1 MTSAVDTRPNQD
13 PKSVLSRALREI
25 REYRSRVAVLEAA
38 QNEPIAIVGMACRL
52 PGGIS
57 DPDGLWQLLVAGGDA
72 IGHAPDDR
80 WGEAEF
86 QGSCTRSGGFVR
98 DLDAFDAQFFGI
110 SPREAVSLDPQQRL
124 FLEMSWEALENAGQS
139 PDELAET
146 ATGVFVG
153 ITNYDYCQV
162 MMQKTEPSELDAY
175 CLTSNA
181 STFAAGRLSYWLNLR
196 GPSLSVDTA
205 CSSSLV
211 AVHLACQSLR
221 SGECATA
228 IAGGVNALLAPEW
241 FVVLSRARML
251 APDGRCKTFSRDA
264 DGYARAEGGAVVVL
278 KRLSD
283 ATAHRDHIYGVIR
296 GSAMNQD
303 GQSGGITVPNPAAQ
317 QAVIREALR
326 RARVSPS
333 AIGYVEAHGTGT
345 PLGDPIELRALSA
358 VLSEGRSRD
367 RWVNVGAIK
376 ANVGHLEPAAGVTGL
391 LKVALTLEHGA
402 IPPQIHLGELNPN
415 IDVDELGVRI
425 PKEIVPWPRG
435 TEARIAG
442 LSSFGASGTNVHMVV
457 EEGPRSWT
465 RPSASIERSLHVL
478 TVSAKSEASLIEAV
492 ADLREYLARHPHVP
506 LANIAFTR
514 NTGRAHFAHR
524 FAVVASDHASAI
536 AELDGFAQSGHCT
549 RAPSR
554 ARPRVA
560 FLFTGQ
566 GAQYA
571 GMARGLYAAHPT
583 FRSIIDECDAFLVP
597 HMDRRLKDVLFGESD
612 AWIDLTRY
620 TQPALFAVEYALAK
634 LWMSWGVQPAALLGH
649 SVGEYV
655 AACIAGIFSLED
667 ALKLIAARAAMM
679 QRVTLRGAMAS
690 VAAPRE
696 KVEAAL
702 RPHAREVSLAAING
716 AESTV
721 ISGDEARVEALMA
734 QFGGEGIKCKRL
746 TVSHAFHSPH
756 MDAVV
761 DPLAVVAAEIEF
773 ERPEIPVISNLTGQP
788 LSAMLPMDG
797 QYFADHARQPVDF
810 LAGLQHLHAQ
820 GVDAF
825 VEMGPA
831 PVLLAMAKSSAPSE
845 GAQFLPSLR
854 KGRSDWQTLLP
865 SLAALYQAGADI
877 DWDGFDRDY
886 ERERVAL
893 PTYPF
898 QRKRFWFSTNA
909 VSAPSAPAL
918 GRGRARQTPSLLGE
932 KIVSPLEGIQ
942 FQNTYSIAAHP
953 CLGDCVLDDLKVV
966 NIGVY
971 IEAARR
977 AAGKPSVLR
986 DLVVVSPFV
995 LRDDE
1000 ERPVHVILHPEGE
1013 GHRFEYFSQAD
1024 RWTLHV
1030 QAQLEPGASPLG
1042 ESLPIDELQ
1051 VRLRE
1056 EIDAATFYYLMAQR
1070 RLHLGPSARWIEH
1083 AWRIDGEA
1091 LARMRAPRVGEAEP
1105 YLLHPGLID
1114 AALQL
1119 LFACFGK
1126 EQSRDATYMLVS
1138 IDRASFAAYPGG
1150 ETLCHAKLREVKGD
1164 GRSLVAD
1171 VALADA
1177 RGNVFARLEGAHLRL
1192 ASRNA
1197 VAEGIRVA
1205 AAHAHPHPSPPPG
1218 GEGAGTAR
1226 DITQRVAAILRMD
1239 VADIDP
1245 KVPLHT
1251 LGFDSLMTV
1260 ELANVTKRDFGITL
1274 PLTLVADGASLETV
1288 IALLTAPSPS
1298 EVRGLPRPTF
1308 NAAGGPGRGS
1318 HDVLTHDAPSRHA
1331 PFNLTD
1337 LQQAYL
1343 LGRSGLFELGDTSTY
1358 FFLEVDITDLD
1369 LPRFESSFRAVIR
1382 RHDMLRAVVSPDGEQ
1397 RVLPEVPDYVIDTLD
1412 LRGREPADVE
1422 AALLAI
1428 RAQMSEQVLPTD
1440 RFPLFDVRATLLDNG
1455 VTRIHLGFDALIVDA
1470 WSTSLLL
1477 REWATIYRGAGAS
1490 LPKLEITFRDYVRGL
1505 ERLEDTDSYRTARA
1519 YWMERI
1525 PTLPPPPEL
1534 PLAKSPALVKKG
1546 RFVHRS
1552 TRLGAERW
1560 QRLQEHAKRFGVT
1573 TSAAICTAYA
1583 EVLAAWSK
1591 SSRFT
1596 LNVLFFNRRPL
1607 HPQVS
1612 QLVGNFSATSLLE
1625 VDSDPREGFTNR
1637 ARKLQRQLW
1646 SDLEH
1651 SEMSGVRV
1659 LREFNRLHG
1668 NRARAGMPVVFAS
1681 TINFR
1686 TDDEPVP
1693 LGLGQHLSAMGTSAR
1708 EVGSSIRTPQVWL
1721 DHQVVQD
1728 GGELVVNWDVVE
1740 ELMPEGMISAM
1751 FAAYRDLLVRLAD
1764 DPQAWETARLL
1775 TPDEDLETRRK
1786 ANDTAASVPDGLLH
1800 DAFGRRAAEAPA
1812 RIAVATATRTLSYG
1826 EVDRLS
1832 NRLAHWLR
1840 RNGARPNQLVAVRM
1854 EKGWEQVVAV
1864 LAVLKSGAAYVPID
1878 ARLPEDRV
1886 RTLLVDAQVSLVLTQ
1901 SWLEPVPVDG
1911 IATRCVDPELQAATT
1926 HDDTR
1931 PPAPIQRPSDLAYV
1945 IYTSGST
1952 GIPKGVMIEHRAA
1965 LNTIV
1970 DLNERFHV
1978 TASDRVLSLSALN
1991 FDLSVYDI
1999 FGLLAVGGTIVL
2011 PDPRELREPAH
2022 WASLV
2027 VQHGVTIWNTVPA
2040 LMEMLVGYGSP
2051 RKEPLPLRTI
2061 MMSGDWIPVT
2071 LPDRIREW
2079 LPEADVYSLGGAT
2092 EAAIW
2097 SIYYPITETKLGWAS
2112 VPYGKPLRNQRMYVF
2127 NDAMQ
2132 PCPTWVPGQLY
2143 IGGEGIARG
2152 YWRDEVK
2159 TRRSFLRHPVSGER
2173 LYRTGDLGR
2182 YWPDGNIEFLGR
2194 EDGQVK
2200 IQGYR
2205 IELGEIE
2212 AALAQHPA
2220 VRAVAATAV
2229 GEARANNKRLVGF
2242 AQLDDSSVSG
2252 EDLRAW
2258 LLGKIPEYAVPQA
2271 ITVVPNLPLSA
2282 NGKVDRAALVQM
2294 ASHSA
2299 GDQGA
2304 PVAPRTETER
2314 ALVDIWRQ
2322 LLACEEIGIRQSFF
2336 DAGGSSVT
2344 AVRLMSRIHQRFD
2357 IELPLSTL
2365 FEHPTIEQLAQ
2376 SIETGA
2382 HRRALVAIQ
2391 PQGTGTPFFFMHPVG
2406 GNVLCYAELARAL
2419 GREQPFYGLQALP
2432 DQGDTLEEMARHYIA
2447 EIRQV
2452 QPHGPYRLGGWS
2464 MGGVLAFEMAQ
2475 QLRAAG
2481 EAIAL
2486 LTLLDVTES
2495 PSSDAKHPPVDEGA
2509 LRTWFETDLAG
2520 AAVDETPSLF
2530 SLFKRNSKALLTYP
2544 SKPYDGRILF
2554 FRGSN
2559 PGGARAEVAQAW
2571 LQITQGGRVIDLACD
2586 HYGIVRAPFIDTIAT
2601 ELRKEIQ

>member
-57 DPDGLWQLLVAGGDA
+57 DPDGLWQLLVSGGDA
-72 IGHAPDDR
+72 IGHVPEGR
-80 WGEAEF
+80 WSAAEF
-86 QGSCTRSGGFVR
+86 QESCTRAGGFVP

-162 MMQKTEPSELDAY
+162 MMQKTDPSELDAY

-251 APDGRCKTFSRDA
+251 SPDGRCKTFSRDA
-264 DGYARAEGGAVVVL
+264 DGYARAEGGAAVVL

-283 ATAHRDHIYGVIR
+283 AIAHRDHIYGVIR

-317 QAVIREALR
+317 QAVIREALK
-326 RARVSPS
+326 RARVAPS

-358 VLSEGRSRD
+358 VLSDGRARD
-367 RWVNVGAIK
+367 RRLTVGAIK

-402 IPPQIHLGELNPN
+402 IPPQIHADELNPN

-425 PKEIVPWPRG
+425 PTETVPWPRG

-457 EEGPRSWT
+457 EEGPRPWT
-465 RPSASIERSLHVL
+465 RSSANAERPLHVL
-478 TVSAKSEASLIEAV
+478 TVSAKNEGSLIEAV
-492 ADLREYLARHPHVP
+492 ADLRDYLARHPHVP

-514 NTGRAHFAHR
+514 NAGRAHFAHR

-549 RAPSR
+549 RTPSR
-554 ARPRVA
+554 GRPRVA

-571 GMARGLYAAHPT
+571 GMARGLHAAHPM

-597 HMDRRLKDVLFGESD
+597 HMDRRLKDVLFGDSD
-612 AWIDLTRY
+612 AWIDETQY

-667 ALKLIAARAAMM
+667 GLKLIATRAAMM

-690 VAAPRE
+690 VAATRAQ
-696 KVEAAL
+696 VEAAL
-702 RPHAREVSLAAING
+702 RPHAHEVSLAAING
-716 AESTV
+716 AESIV

-734 QFGGEGIKCKRL
+734 QFGAEGIKCKRL

-761 DPLAVVAAEIEF
+761 DALAAAASEIEF
-773 ERPEIPVISNLTGQP
+773 ERPQIPVISNLTGQP
-788 LSAMLPMDG
+788 LSAMLPMTG

-810 LAGLQHLHAQ
+810 LAGVQHLAAQ
-820 GVDAF
+820 GVDTF
-825 VEMGPA
+825 VEIGPA
-831 PVLLAMAKSSAPSE
+831 PVLLAMAKASVPSSE

-865 SLAALYQAGADI
+865 SVAGLYQAGADI

-898 QRKRFWFSTNA
+898 QRKRFWFSAKERAT
-909 VSAPSAPAL
+909 PA
-918 GRGRARQTPSLLGE
+918 TPKKSSSLLGE
-932 KIVSPLEGIQ
+932 KIASPFEGIQ

-953 CLGDCVLDDLKVV
+953 CLGDCILDDLKVV

-971 IEAARR
+971 IEAARQS
-977 AAGKPSVLR
+977 AGKTSVIR

-995 LRDDE
+995 LGDDE
-1000 ERPVHVILHPEGE
+1000 ERPVHVVLHPEGD

-1030 QAQLEPGASPLG
+1030 QARMESMASPIEG
-1042 ESLPIDELQ
+1042 TLPIDELQ

-1083 AWRIDGEA
+1083 AWRTDGEA
-1091 LARMRAPRVGEAEP
+1091 LARMRAPRAGEAQP
-1105 YLLHPGLID
+1105 YLLHPGLVD

-1126 EQSRDATYMLVS
+1126 EQSREATYMLVS
-1138 IDRASFAAYPGG
+1138 IDRAFFAAYPGG
-1150 ETLCHAKLREVKGD
+1150 ETLCHAKLRESKGD

-1171 VALADA
+1171 VTLADA
-1177 RGNVFARLEGAHLRL
+1177 RGSVFARLEGAHLRL
-1192 ASRNA
+1192 ASRHA
-1197 VAEGIRVA
+1197 VAEAIRSSA
-1205 AAHAHPHPSPPPG
+1205 STPPHPNPRPSGQNAPQTIV
-1218 GEGAGTAR
+1218 E
-1226 DITQRVAAILRMD
+1226 RVAAILRMD
-1239 VADIDP
+1239 IADIDP

-1260 ELANVTKRDFGITL
+1260 ELANTTKRDFGVTL
-1274 PLTLVADGASLETV
+1274 PMTLVADGASLETIIERV
-1288 IALLTAPSPS
+1288 TSRGQGKPSDES
-1298 EVRGLPRPTF
+1298 QI
-1308 NAAGGPGRGS
+1308 
-1318 HDVLTHDAPSRHA
+1318 THDAAGRHA
-1331 PFNLTD
+1331 PFGLTD

-1358 FFLEVDITDLD
+1358 FFLEVDVTDLD
-1369 LPRFESSFRAVIR
+1369 LPRFESSFREVIR

-1397 RVLPEVPDYVIDTLD
+1397 RVLAEVPDYVIDTLD

-1422 AALLAI
+1422 AALLAT
-1428 RAQMSEQVLPTD
+1428 RVQMSEQVLPAE
-1440 RFPLFDVRATLLDNG
+1440 RFPLFDVRATLLDKG
-1455 VTRIHLGFDALIVDA
+1455 VTRVHLGFDALIVDA

-1477 REWATIYRGAGAS
+1477 REWATIYRGGGAS

-1505 ERLEDTDSYRTARA
+1505 ERLEDTDSYRSSRA
-1519 YWMERI
+1519 YWMERL

-1534 PLAKSPALVKKG
+1534 PLAKSPSLVKKG

-1560 QRLQEHAKRFGVT
+1560 QRLQEHAKRLGVT

-1591 SSRFT
+1591 SSHFT

-1625 VDSDPREGFTNR
+1625 VDGDPRESFTSR

-1651 SEMSGVRV
+1651 SDMSGVRV

-1686 TDDEPVP
+1686 SDDEPVP

-1708 EVGSSIRTPQVWL
+1708 EIGSSIRTPQVWL

-1728 GGELVVNWDVVE
+1728 GGELIVNWDVVE
-1740 ELMPEGMISAM
+1740 ELMPEGMIPAM

-1764 DPQAWETARLL
+1764 DPQAWESARLL

-1786 ANDTAASVPDGLLH
+1786 ANDTAAPVPEGLLH
-1800 DAFGRRAAEAPA
+1800 DAFCRRAAEDPA
-1812 RIAVATATRTLSYG
+1812 RIAIATATRTLSYG
-1826 EVDRLS
+1826 DVDRLS

-1864 LAVLKSGAAYVPID
+1864 LAVLKAGAAYVPID

-1886 RTLLVDAQVSLVLTQ
+1886 RTLLVDAQVNLLLTQ

-1911 IATRCVDPELQAATT
+1911 IATRSVDPELQAAPTQ
-1926 HDDTR
+1926 DDGR
-1931 PPAPIQRPSDLAYV
+1931 ALAAVQRPTDLAYV

-1952 GIPKGVMIEHRAA
+1952 GVPKGVMIEHRAA

-1999 FGLLAVGGTIVL
+1999 FGLLAVGGAIVL

-2022 WASLV
+2022 WTSLV

-2040 LMEMLVGYGSP
+2040 LMEMLVGHGAS
-2051 RKEPLPLRTI
+2051 RNEPLPLRTI

-2079 LPEADVYSLGGAT
+2079 LPDSDVYSLGGAT

-2097 SIYYPITETKLGWAS
+2097 SIYYPITETKPGWTS
-2112 VPYGKPLRNQRMYVF
+2112 VPYGKPLRNQRMYVL

-2143 IGGEGIARG
+2143 IGGEGVARG

-2159 TRRSFLRHPVSGER
+2159 TRRSFIRHPISGER

-2182 YWPDGNIEFLGR
+2182 YWPDGHIEFLGR

-2220 VRAVAATAV
+2220 VRAVAATAI
-2229 GEARANNKRLVGF
+2229 GEARGNNKRLVAF
-2242 AQLDDSSVSG
+2242 AQSDDAAVSG
-2252 EDLRAW
+2252 DDLRAW
-2258 LLGKIPEYAVPQA
+2258 LLGKISEYAVPQA
-2271 ITVVPNLPLSA
+2271 ITLVPSLPLSA
-2282 NGKVDRAALVQM
+2282 NGKVDRSALVQM
-2294 ASHSA
+2294 ASHAAS
-2299 GDQGA
+2299 DKDA
-2304 PVAPRTETER
+2304 PVAPRTETET

-2322 LLACEEIGIRQSFF
+2322 LLAADEIGIRQSFF
-2336 DAGGSSVT
+2336 DLGGSSVT

-2365 FEHPTIEQLAQ
+2365 FEHPTVEQLAQ

-2391 PQGTGTPFFFMHPVG
+2391 PRGTGTPFFFMHPVG
-2406 GNVLCYAELARAL
+2406 GNVLCYAELARLL
-2419 GREQPFYGLQALP
+2419 GTEQPFYGLQALAE
-2432 DQGDTLEEMARHYIA
+2432 QGETLEEMAGHYIA
-2447 EIRQV
+2447 EIRRV

-2481 EAIAL
+2481 ESIELLAI
-2486 LTLLDVTES
+2486 LDITES
-2495 PSSDAKHPPVDEGA
+2495 PSCDGNPRVVDDSA
-2509 LRTWFETDLAG
+2509 LRTWFETDLAAL
-2520 AAVDETPSLF
+2520 AAGDETSALF
-2530 SLFKRNSKALLTYP
+2530 SLFKRNSRALLAYQ
-2544 SKPYDGRILF
+2544 SKHYDGPILF
-2554 FRGSN
+2554 FRGTDR
-2559 PGGARAEVAQAW
+2559 GGARAEVAREW
-2571 LQITQGGRVIDLACD
+2571 LQMAQGGRVVDLACD
-2586 HYGIVRAPFIDTIAT
+2586 HYGIVRAPFIHTIAT
-2601 ELRKEIQ
+2601 ELQKEIQ